1 MSSLFNSKFIAGFL
15 RHIIASFELFFQI
28 YLFSLCSNCFS
39 EVSTLF
45 LNFVINQ
52 SFNMRILP
60 TGHYLMSLE
69 DCLLARPSLRSLHT
83 SDCFNMDGYQFKKEI
98 LFRNFSY
105 FRLFRFIELS
115 AVLFGFIDF

>member
-1 MSSLFNSKFIAGFL
+1 MSSLFNYKFIAGFL
-15 RHIIASFELFFQI
+15 RHIITSFELFIQI

-45 LNFVINQ
+45 LNLVINQ

-60 TGHYLMSLE
+60 TGHYLMSLG
-69 DCLLARPSLRSLHT
+69 DYLLARPSLQSLRT

-105 FRLFRFIELS
+105 FRWFLFIELS
-115 AVLFGFIDF
+115 AV

>member
-1 MSSLFNSKFIAGFL
+1 
-15 RHIIASFELFFQI
+15 
-28 YLFSLCSNCFS
+28 
-39 EVSTLF
+39 
-45 LNFVINQ
+45 
-52 SFNMRILP
+52 MRILP

-105 FRLFRFIELS
+105 FRLFLFIELS
-115 AVLFGFIDF
+115 DILFGFIDFLGLVQAA